1 VEDNLVDTQSVP
13 HAARPVAVCRL
24 EPNAFRNDGQ
34 TMQARIEAMKEQN
47 WSDSN
52 DFLKVQPGALW
63 LTY

>member
-1 VEDNLVDTQSVP
+1 
-13 HAARPVAVCRL
+13 L

-52 DFLKVQPGALW
+52 EFLKVQLGACWSIFVEAEREWYSPLKRIF
-63 LTY
+63 

>member
-1 VEDNLVDTQSVP
+1 MILKACHMS
-13 HAARPVAVCRL
+13 RPVAVCRL

-52 DFLKVQPGALW
+52 DFLKVQLGALG